1 MALSCVIMKLLL
13 SYYGFIMA
21 LSWRHYG
28 VTMNITELLWS
39 YYDLLCVTMA
49 LSWRYYGIIMVL
61 LWSYCGVM
69 RYYGAT
75 MRYYVVIHCD
85 PSLISAIS
93 WPYSV
98 LSCLYPGAILRYPAL
113 HVAQHDI
120 D

>member
-1 MALSCVIMKLLL
+1 MRHHGVIM
-13 SYYGFIMA
+13 
-21 LSWRHYG
+21 
-28 VTMNITELLWS
+28 ELLW
-39 YYDLLCVTMA
+39 
-49 LSWRYYGIIMVL
+49 RFYGIT
-61 LWSYCGVM
+61 M

-75 MRYYVVIHCD
+75 MRHYVVILCD

-98 LSCLYPGAILRYPAL
+98 LSCLYPGAILRYLAL

>member
-1 MALSCVIMKLLL
+1 MTLLWCYYAVIM
-13 SYYGFIMA
+13 
-21 LSWRHYG
+21 
-28 VTMNITELLWS
+28 ELL
-39 YYDLLCVTMA
+39 
-49 LSWRYYGIIMVL
+49 WRYYGVT
-61 LWSYCGVM
+61 M

-75 MRYYVVIHCD
+75 MCYYVVILCD

-98 LSCLYPGAILRYPAL
+98 LSGLYPGAILRYPAL